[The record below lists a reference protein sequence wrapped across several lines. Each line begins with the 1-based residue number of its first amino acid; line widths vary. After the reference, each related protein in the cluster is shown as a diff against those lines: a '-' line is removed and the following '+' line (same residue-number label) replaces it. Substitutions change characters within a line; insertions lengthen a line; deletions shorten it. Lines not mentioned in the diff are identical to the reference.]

1 MWAGGTSF
9 EQIASTRCTKCRK
22 GGAPFLHKKVE
33 LTTLLVGLHASH
45 KRCMSQSAEC
55 NGRRCCSRSHGTGKR
70 KAFILRWGARQRLI
84 EKALR
89 QLSTFI
95 VKISFLLSFV
105 SKFTNLLIG
114 HTSGIYSRNI
124 IIIISPSYFFKRTFG
139 GAI

>member
-1 MWAGGTSF
+1 MHEPKVQSVT
-9 EQIASTRCTKCRK
+9 E
-22 GGAPFLHKKVE
+22 GGAAAGA
-33 LTTLLVGLHASH
+33 TALVKEKPSSYVG
-45 KRCMSQSAEC
+45 
-55 NGRRCCSRSHGTGKR
+55 GV
-70 KAFILRWGARQRLI
+70 RQRLI